1 MIRQPSYDKRDLL
14 ANAFGVLAD
23 QDPRS
28 RLPAPPFLM
37 FDRIPAIAETGG
49 TYGRGLVV
57 AEKDV
62 VYDEW
67 FFLCHFRGDP
77 VMPGCLGLDA
87 LWQLCGFFLAWSG
100 CRGHGRALGCGSVE
114 FSGEIRPDNALVT
127 YELSVR
133 RLVREPQPTIVADGT
148 VAVDGKLIYDC
159 KGLKA
164 GMFDLPYAYP
174 VSRGSDSRGAAH
186 AEHAR
191 GAEQAR
197 GAGQAEGAEQARGAG
212 RGATGGADGPA

>member
-1 MIRQPSYDKRDLL
+1 VIRQSSYSKRDLL
-14 ANAFGVLAD
+14 ANAWGALPE

-37 FDRIPAIAETGG
+37 FDRIASISETGG
-49 TYGRGLVV
+49 AFDRGQIV

-67 FFLCHFRGDP
+67 FFICHFQGDP

-100 CRGHGRALGCGSVE
+100 CHGHGRALGCASVE
-114 FSGEIRPDNALVT
+114 FSGEIRPHNALVT

-133 RLVREPQPTIVADGT
+133 RLVRDPQPTIVADGS
-148 VAVDGKLIYDC
+148 VAVDGKTIYIC

-164 GMFDLPYAYP
+164 GMYDLPYRYP
-174 VSRGSDSRGAAH
+174 ISDPGSPVQAVANGDRGTNPLGANS
-186 AEHAR
+186 
-191 GAEQAR
+191 
-197 GAGQAEGAEQARGAG
+197 
-212 RGATGGADGPA
+212 GPA

>member
-1 MIRQPSYDKRDLL
+1 VIQQPAYSKRELL
-14 ANAFGVLAD
+14 ANAWGGLPD

-37 FDRIPAIAETGG
+37 FDRIGAITADGG
-49 TYGRGLVV
+49 AHGRGRIL

-67 FFLCHFRGDP
+67 FFICHFRSDP

-87 LWQLCGFFLAWSG
+87 LWQLCGFFMAWSG
-100 CRGHGRALGCGSVE
+100 CRGNGRALGCGAVE
-114 FSGEIRPDNALVT
+114 FSGEIRPHNQRVT

-148 VAVDGKLIYDC
+148 VSVDGTQIYSC
-159 KGLKA
+159 TGLKA
-164 GMFDLPYAYP
+164 GMFDLPYEYP
-174 VSRGSDSRGAAH
+174 ATGALL
-186 AEHAR
+186 
-191 GAEQAR
+191 
-197 GAGQAEGAEQARGAG
+197 
-212 RGATGGADGPA
+212 GATSGSA

>member
-1 MIRQPSYDKRDLL
+1 VIKKGSYGKRDLL
-14 ANAFGVLAD
+14 RNAFGALEE

-37 FDRIPAIAETGG
+37 FDRITAIDAEGG
-49 TYGRGLVV
+49 AHRRGRIV

-100 CRGHGRALGCGSVE
+100 CAGHGRALGCGGVE
-114 FSGEIRPDNALVT
+114 FQGEIRPHNKLVV
-127 YELSVR
+127 YELSVKK
-133 RLVREPQPTIVADGT
+133 LVREPQPTIVADGT
-148 VAVDGKLIYDC
+148 VAVDGKLIYEC
-159 KGLKA
+159 KALKA
-164 GMFDLPYAYP
+164 GLFELPYEYP
-174 VSRGSDSRGAAH
+174 AA
-186 AEHAR
+186 E
-191 GAEQAR
+191 
-197 GAGQAEGAEQARGAG
+197 
-212 RGATGGADGPA
+212 TPPA